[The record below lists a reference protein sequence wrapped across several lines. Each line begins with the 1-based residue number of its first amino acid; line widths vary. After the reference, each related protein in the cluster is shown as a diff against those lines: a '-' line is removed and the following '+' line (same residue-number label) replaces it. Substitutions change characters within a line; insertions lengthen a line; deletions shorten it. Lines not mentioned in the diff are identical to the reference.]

1 MAVSNEPDYMPS
13 QQNKVSSHTTAHT
26 ESEHSNHD
34 KQMSDQQMKNMP
46 HNDSH
51 TESSQGGGMRGA
63 FTCGVLDAFLQQNFN
78 PFDLFVGVS
87 SGSTNLANYLAK
99 QHGRNIELY
108 LDHSLR
114 PEFIRYGRFFKGGD
128 LLDMQWMWDT
138 VEKENPLDQNTLF
151 AQNPDFYMVLTMLDL
166 VMPNIYAQGKT
177 ILLTGY
183 VPQALFPI
191 LQGKLLRFLQSNIKN
206 LLVIR
211 TRTQS
216 YFKASSKADQFFA
229 KYLMNQYAGFSDSL
243 KQRCQ
248 RYNATVDFMRQNN
261 QQGILE
267 VCPPDDKMLAGRLC
281 KDKRKLQYTY
291 EVGLDCGRKAIEDW
305 ERFSKQ
311 A

>member
-1 MAVSNEPDYMPS
+1 MMTNLRNALVVE
-13 QQNKVSSHTTAHT
+13 
-26 ESEHSNHD
+26 
-34 KQMSDQQMKNMP
+34 
-46 HNDSH
+46 
-51 TESSQGGGMRGA
+51 GGGMRGA

-87 SGSTNLANYLAK
+87 SGSTNLGNYLAK

-151 AQNPDFYMVLTMLDL
+151 AQNPDFYMVLTHARSGHAEYLRAGKD
-166 VMPNIYAQGKT
+166 NIIDGLRASSSIPYLTRKAVDIFGEPYFDGGVADALPVQWAAQ
-177 ILLTGY
+177 
-183 VPQALFPI
+183 
-191 LQGKLLRFLQSNIKN
+191 QSNIKN

-305 ERFSKQ
+305 EKFSKQ

>member
-1 MAVSNEPDYMPS
+1 MMTNLRNALVVE
-13 QQNKVSSHTTAHT
+13 
-26 ESEHSNHD
+26 
-34 KQMSDQQMKNMP
+34 
-46 HNDSH
+46 
-51 TESSQGGGMRGA
+51 GGGMRGA

-151 AQNPDFYMVLTMLDL
+151 AQNPDFYMVLTHARSGHAEYLRAGKD
-166 VMPNIYAQGKT
+166 NIIEGLRASSSIPYLTRKAVEIFGEPYFDGGVADALPVQWAAQ
-177 ILLTGY
+177 
-183 VPQALFPI
+183 
-191 LQGKLLRFLQSNIKN
+191 QSNIKN

-248 RYNATVDFMRQNN
+248 RYNATVDFMLQNN
-261 QQGILE
+261 QQVILE

>member
-1 MAVSNEPDYMPS
+1 MMTNLRNALVVE
-13 QQNKVSSHTTAHT
+13 
-26 ESEHSNHD
+26 
-34 KQMSDQQMKNMP
+34 
-46 HNDSH
+46 
-51 TESSQGGGMRGA
+51 GGGMRGA

-99 QHGRNIELY
+99 QYGRNIELY

-151 AQNPDFYMVLTMLDL
+151 AQNPDFYMVLTHARSGDAEYLRAGKD
-166 VMPNIYAQGKT
+166 NIIDGLRASSSIPYLTRKAVEIFGEPYFDGGVADALPVQWAAQ
-177 ILLTGY
+177 
-183 VPQALFPI
+183 
-191 LQGKLLRFLQSNIKN
+191 QSNIKN

-267 VCPPDDKMLAGRLC
+267 VCPPDDKMIAGRLC

>member
-1 MAVSNEPDYMPS
+1 MMTNLRNALVVE
-13 QQNKVSSHTTAHT
+13 
-26 ESEHSNHD
+26 
-34 KQMSDQQMKNMP
+34 
-46 HNDSH
+46 
-51 TESSQGGGMRGA
+51 GGGMRGA

-151 AQNPDFYMVLTMLDL
+151 AQNPDFYMVLTHARSGHAEYLRAGKD
-166 VMPNIYAQGKT
+166 NIIDGIRASSSIPYLTRKAVEIFGEPYFDGGVADALPVQWAAQ
-177 ILLTGY
+177 
-183 VPQALFPI
+183 
-191 LQGKLLRFLQSNIKN
+191 QSNIKN

-281 KDKRKLQYTY
+281 NDKRKLQYTY

-305 ERFSKQ
+305 EKFSKQ